1 MGNLLGVYW
10 SVMHRPP
17 QHYDFLR
24 RLQPAVLKIMDGGAP
39 DYAWA
44 YANLPDAL
52 IIARDHP
59 LSEQHDDMLRDPAG
73 TGVRHARE
81 WDQHA
86 NRLGLDRKRTLVL
99 GINEPRVWEPGVPE
113 ALRQYTIAMCDEG
126 ARLGLRVGAKQLS
139 VGWPGNNGA
148 DTPPDWSQ
156 WHGVED
162 AIKRGNHVLVLH
174 EYWADQ
180 GPFENWGWWGGRG
193 IKCPWQVPIVIGEC
207 GIDMY
212 VKDGSVDKR
221 SRGWIGRVSPGRYAD
236 ELWEF
241 NRRWAED
248 ERFEGS
254 CVYALDCA
262 DCETWGC
269 FNVESACDAILA
281 LPAVQSAPVSQP
293 VTVHLPIVEGQPVSQ
308 QQGII
313 DPLVLEAILQVE
325 SGGDALGADGRPI
338 IRFECHIFKRELG
351 NDALYDRHFS
361 SGGGNFDAWQ
371 NRRMNDG
378 SGWKSIEEGGQAR
391 QWEAFNLAASLNY
404 EAAAR
409 SISMGA
415 AQIMGFNHA
424 SIGYPSARAML
435 EAFGSEP
442 VQVIAF
448 INFILGRPELL
459 TAVRNKDWRT
469 IARIYNGN
477 GAVDRYAPILQGA
490 YERLKN

>member
-1 MGNLLGVYW
+1 MSSKLGIYW

-59 LSEQHDDMLRDPAG
+59 LSEQHDDMLRDPVG

-99 GINEPRVWEPGVPE
+99 GINEPRVWEPGVAE

-126 ARLGLRVGAKQLS
+126 TRLGLRIGAKQLS

-269 FNVESACDAILA
+269 FNIESACDAILA
-281 LPAVQSAPVSQP
+281 LPTVRSTPTPAP

-308 QQGII
+308 DQGEINWRRAY
-313 DPLVLEAILQVE
+313 PFVL
-325 SGGDALGADGRPI
+325 
-338 IRFECHIFKRELG
+338 
-351 NDALYDRHFS
+351 N
-361 SGGGNFDAWQ
+361 
-371 NRRMNDG
+371 M
-378 SGWKSIEEGGQAR
+378 EGGFSTDPNDKGNYTPSGEFKGTKYGISARSYPHLDIANLTKEQALEIYKRDYWLPSGAASQPWPLCLATFDVAINHGVGAAKRIHAR
-391 QWEAFNLAASLNY
+391 QLSEIELYMAK
-404 EAAAR
+404 R
-409 SISMGA
+409 
-415 AQIMGFNHA
+415 
-424 SIGYPSARAML
+424 ML
-435 EAFGSEP
+435 DYITYSTWRHHGVAWGNR
-442 VQVIAF
+442 V
-448 INFILGRPELL
+448 RHLL
-459 TAVRNKDWRT
+459 EEVEKA
-469 IARIYNGN
+469 
-477 GAVDRYAPILQGA
+477 
-490 YERLKN
+490 